1 MGDSQ
6 KLSSNMKSRHKFPL
20 QDFQKSQDQNESF
33 EFGTSFVVV
42 LKGGGEFGLRS
53 SSLPPNSS
61 SPSLSIPPEL
71 FHNYLKLEAHHSKSS
86 IKGRTLLPVV
96 LQVGK

>member
-6 KLSSNMKSRHKFPL
+6 KLSSNMKSRHKFPFR
-20 QDFQKSQDQNESF
+20 DFQKSEDQNESF

-42 LKGGGEFGLRS
+42 LKGGEFGLRS

-86 IKGRTLLPVV
+86 IKARTLLPVV
-96 LQVGK
+96 LQVGL

>member
-1 MGDSQ
+1 MGNSQ

-20 QDFQKSQDQNESF
+20 RDFHKSEDQNGSF

-42 LKGGGEFGLRS
+42 LKGGEFGLRS

-86 IKGRTLLPVV
+86 IKARTLLPVV
-96 LQVGK
+96 LQVGL

>member
-20 QDFQKSQDQNESF
+20 RDFQKSEDQNGSF

-42 LKGGGEFGLRS
+42 LKGGGG
-53 SSLPPNSS
+53 
-61 SPSLSIPPEL
+61 
-71 FHNYLKLEAHHSKSS
+71 
-86 IKGRTLLPVV
+86 
-96 LQVGK
+96 

>member
-1 MGDSQ
+1 MGNSQ

-20 QDFQKSQDQNESF
+20 RDFHKSEDQNGSF

-42 LKGGGEFGLRS
+42 LKGGEFGLRS
-53 SSLPPNSS
+53 SSLPTNSS

-86 IKGRTLLPVV
+86 IKARTLLPVV
-96 LQVGK
+96 LQVGL